1 MSIDP
6 AIATAADYADA
17 LIVARR
23 TKKLVILAMV
33 LLLLGQVAIFSVAKF
48 ADVPLN
54 PPITWSTA
62 PTPTTSPTTM
72 QASILAGQERHL
84 LLVYLT
90 SMTLHLGML
99 LAFALPVLLML
110 TAGVML
116 VGRLVGLGPTMHA
129 LVLSLVVLLLM
140 FPWQT
145 LLSIDGTSGRDF
157 VLPGVM
163 YTWRD
168 VALNARNVPDSFNEQ
183 VLYWARFYV
192 WPVITMV
199 LLLRIQL
206 KSGRGLKMA
215 LGEARSESRGGI
227 GSDDT
232 TIASVDQR

>member
-23 TKKLVILAMV
+23 AKKLVILVMI

-54 PPITWSTA
+54 PPVTWNTG
-62 PTPTTSPTTM
+62 PTTSPTTM
-72 QASILAGQERHL
+72 QAAILAGQDRHL
-84 LLVYLT
+84 ALVYLT
-90 SMTLHLGML
+90 SITLHLGML
-99 LAFALPVLLML
+99 LAFVLPVLLML

-129 LVLSLVVLLLM
+129 LILSLVVLLLM

-145 LLSIDGTSGRDF
+145 LLSIDAASGRDF

-168 VALNARNVPDSFNEQ
+168 VVENARHVPEGLNQQ

-192 WPVITMV
+192 WPIITMV

-206 KSGRGLKMA
+206 RSGRGLRMA
-215 LGEARSESRGGI
+215 LGETRRDE
-227 GSDDT
+227 
-232 TIASVDQR
+232 ASAIVTSTDA

>member
-23 TKKLVILAMV
+23 AKKLVILAMIV
-33 LLLLGQVAIFSVAKF
+33 LLLGQVAIFSVAKF
-48 ADVPLN
+48 TDVMLDPQLARV
-54 PPITWSTA
+54 SA
-62 PTPTTSPTTM
+62 PTTSPTTAV
-72 QASILAGQERHL
+72 ASIVTGQDRYL

-90 SMTLHLGML
+90 SVTLHFGML
-99 LAFALPVLLML
+99 LAFVLPVLLML

-145 LLSIDGTSGRDF
+145 LLSIDHASGRDF

-168 VALNARNVPDSFNEQ
+168 VVLNARNVPDRFNDQ

-192 WPVITMV
+192 WPLITVV

-215 LGEARSESRGGI
+215 LGEVRRDESTSLTSEATMPR
-227 GSDDT
+227 
-232 TIASVDQR
+232 

>member
-23 TKKLVILAMV
+23 AKKFVILALI
-33 LLLLGQVAIFSVAKF
+33 LLLIGQVAIFSVAKF
-48 ADVPLN
+48 TDVPLD
-54 PPITWSTA
+54 PQMSSSAGPEA
-62 PTPTTSPTTM
+62 TTSPTTN
-72 QASILAGQERHL
+72 ASNLVSAQERHL

-90 SMTLHLGML
+90 STTLHLGML
-99 LAFALPVLLML
+99 LAFVLPVLLML

-129 LVLSLVVLLLM
+129 LVLSLVVLLLL

-145 LLSIDGTSGRDF
+145 LLSINPATGRDF

-168 VALNARNVPDSFNEQ
+168 VVNSARHTPDGLNEQ
-183 VLYWARFYV
+183 ILYWARFYV
-192 WPVITMV
+192 WPLITVV

-206 KSGRGLKMA
+206 KSGRGLRMA
-215 LGEARSESRGGI
+215 LGEARRSEPAMTDAD
-227 GSDDT
+227 GS
-232 TIASVDQR
+232 IR